1 MEREGGEGGKE
12 GGKFEEEVEKK
23 HTVFCRRRLEMWP
36 LPVSRAAFVRAA
48 RRFLPCSD
56 SARERPSSQ
65 LVHGIALAALGE
77 RSTARPFD
85 SFFGRRQKSSPSKKS
100 DQIKPERFHFFFLP
114 SLSLS
119 SLALCVPSPPAR
131 GKRGT
136 PSAWRAACPLRHR
149 PLSPSSR
156 TSSRALDEVVA
167 SAGPALRIRPKFF
180 EGGWG
185 NFFVDFS
192 KDELV
197 SSLSQFEEEKRLG
210 FGAWLED
217 AERGPVLDVRERER
231 ERERKRI
238 LIGNR
243 SKATR

>member
-12 GGKFEEEVEKK
+12 GGKFEEEVEKT

-48 RRFLPCSD
+48 RRSPLPCSD

-85 SFFGRRQKSSPSKKS
+85 SFFGRRPKSSPSKKS
-100 DQIKPERFHFFFLP
+100 DQIKPERCHFFFLP

-156 TSSRALDEVVA
+156 TSSRARSTRSSPPPARRSA
-167 SAGPALRIRPKFF
+167 SDPSSSRAGGATSSWISPRTSSSRLFRSSRRRRGWVSGRGWRTPS
-180 EGGWG
+180 EGPC
-185 NFFVDFS
+185 
-192 KDELV
+192 L
-197 SSLSQFEEEKRLG
+197 
-210 FGAWLED
+210 
-217 AERGPVLDVRERER
+217 
-231 ERERKRI
+231 
-238 LIGNR
+238 
-243 SKATR
+243 T